1 MELFLIKF
9 IMFMLI
15 ILGAFIGGYYVGKSE
30 K

>member
-9 IMFMLI
+9 IMLVGM
-15 ILGAFIGGYYVGKSE
+15 ILGAFIGGYYEGKSE